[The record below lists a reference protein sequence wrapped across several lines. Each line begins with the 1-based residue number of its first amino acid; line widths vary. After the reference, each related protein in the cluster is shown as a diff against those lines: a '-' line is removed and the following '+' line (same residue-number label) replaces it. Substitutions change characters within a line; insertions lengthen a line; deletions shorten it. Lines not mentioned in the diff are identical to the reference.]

1 MYIGVWMKCV
11 LADKHLKE
19 LYTKGFSKKFKF
31 MDRKLCEKFVE
42 KIGRI
47 EAAETIYDL
56 REPPSMEFE
65 ALQGYDN
72 RFSIRINIK
81 HRLEFEIDFED
92 KDKTF
97 GFVTV
102 VTVSKHYE

>member
-1 MYIGVWMKCV
+1 MEFGF
-11 LADKHLKE
+11 ANKHLE
-19 LYTKGFSKKFKF
+19 DLYTKGSSKKFKF
-31 MDRKLCEKFVE
+31 MDKKLCEKFVE
-42 KIGRI
+42 RIGRI
-47 EAAETIYDL
+47 ESAETIYDL

-65 ALQGYDN
+65 ALQGYEN
-72 RFSIRINIK
+72 RFSIRMNIK

-92 KDKTF
+92 EDKTF

>member
-1 MYIGVWMKCV
+1 MEYVF
-11 LADKHLKE
+11 ANKHLE
-19 LYTKGFSKKFKF
+19 DLYTKGSSKKFKF
-31 MDRKLCEKFVE
+31 MDKKLCEKFVE
-42 KIGRI
+42 RIGRI

-65 ALQGYDN
+65 ALQGDEN
-72 RFSIRINIK
+72 RFSIRVNIK

-92 KDKTF
+92 EDKTF